1 MRTHTFVQWGHT
13 HFSMRTNT
21 NLKDLISHFAE
32 QRPCCCRK
40 TMELM
45 ASAECVPRAPQSCI
59 DGRPWKCVHREEK
72 LPEFGGA
79 QAPHLATIFFP
90 AHLLPADVPW
100 TLQDF
105 SCAPNW
111 AHNWNK
117 WRPRD
122 MSRKPARQRCQVRW
136 IARSRHRDQQVRWMR
151 DWRGGYVFSLY
162 TSARSEQLL
171 VPLVACVWAK
181 LCVWLCNIMYI
192 QIITVWV
199 YVYANLLV
207 FWLPWSSAIRSP
219 TRRMRGTSMP
229 SLRRQCTKGEK
240 QVQNYR
246 IFANDKIS
254 ITPGY
259 VFF

>member
-1 MRTHTFVQWGHT
+1 MRTHTFVYGDTRIFYLGHAHCSMRTHTFVQWGHT
-13 HFSMRTNT
+13 YFWMRTKR

-59 DGRPWKCVHREEK
+59 DGRPWKCVHREKK

-117 WRPRD
+117 WRPQE
-122 MSRKPARQRCQVRW
+122 MSRKPARQRCQVRR

-181 LCVWLCNIMYI
+181 LCVWLCNIMYMPNYYCVSLWLCTFI
-192 QIITVWV
+192 VFLVTVIECDPV
-199 YVYANLLV
+199 TDSPHAGHVH
-207 FWLPWSSAIRSP
+207 AIP
-219 TRRMRGTSMP
+219 
-229 SLRRQCTKGEK
+229 
-240 QVQNYR
+240 
-246 IFANDKIS
+246 
-254 ITPGY
+254 
-259 VFF
+259 